1 MKPYERAAKIK
12 LMNEIKYKLRNLRGE
27 FSRKNYEFHMKLEVL
42 RKTEEELDDIKKE
55 MFVTKHAFDDL
66 EELLGIKYDDLTDEE
81 KDGVYR
87 IY

>member
-42 RKTEEELDDIKKE
+42 RKTEEELEILSKK
-55 MFVTKHAFDDL
+55 V
-66 EELLGIKYDDLTDEE
+66 
-81 KDGVYR
+81 
-87 IY
+87 